1 MPPPIPLVDVKAQY
15 APLIP
20 RLQAAFAEVLESG
33 KFILGPNVK
42 AFEEETAAFLGVPE
56 TVGVAN
62 GTDAIVIVLDALGI
76 GPGDEVICPAFTFY
90 ATAESIA
97 RRGATPVFAE
107 VDPQTLNLDPQDV
120 ADRITPRTKAIMP
133 VHLFGRPAPLADLAS
148 LGPMLIEDA
157 AQAFGAQ
164 GIATTG
170 VASTFSFFPTKNLFG
185 LGDGG
190 LVACTDLELADRIR
204 MLRFHGSRAKVDFE
218 YVGYNSRLDE
228 VQAAALRVFLPHVRG
243 WNDARREAAAR
254 YAELGLGDVCELPA
268 DEPGHVYHMYCVRT
282 PDRDRLRE
290 ALRREEIGHAVYYM
304 PPLHLQPA
312 LRFLGYEEGSLPET
326 ERAAREN
333 LCLPLWAGI
342 TAEQQERVVAVVR
355 EAARVGVAS

>member
-1 MPPPIPLVDVKAQY
+1 VPPPIPLVDVKAQY

-42 AFEEETAAFLGVPE
+42 AFEEEAAAFLGVPE

-107 VDPQTLNLDPQDV
+107 IDPQTLNLDPQDV
-120 ADRITPRTKAIMP
+120 ADRVSPRTKAIMP
-133 VHLFGRPAPLADLAS
+133 VHLFGRPAPLAELAS

-228 VQAAALRVFLPHVRG
+228 VQAAALRIFLPELEG
-243 WNDARREAAAR
+243 WNRARREAAER
-254 YAELGLGDVCELPA
+254 YRELLGDLVETPV
-268 DEPGHVYHMYCVRT
+268 DETGHVYHLFVCRS
-282 PDRDRLRE
+282 PERDRIVEALRE
-290 ALRREEIGHAVYYM
+290 AGIGTNVYYL

-312 LRFLGYEEGSLPET
+312 LRSLGWSEGDLPET
-326 ERAAREN
+326 ERAAAEN
-333 LCLPLWAGI
+333 FSLPLWAGI
-342 TAEQQERVVAVVR
+342 APEQQERVAGVVR
-355 EAARVGVAS
+355 EAVGARV

>member
-1 MPPPIPLVDVKAQY
+1 VPPPIPLVDVKAQY

-107 VDPQTLNLDPQDV
+107 IDPQTLNLDPQDV

-228 VQAAALRVFLPHVRG
+228 VQAAALRIFLPELEG
-243 WNDARREAAAR
+243 WNRARREAAER
-254 YAELGLGDVCELPA
+254 YRELLGDLVETPA
-268 DEPGHVYHMYCVRT
+268 DEPGHVYHLFVCRSPERGRIVEA
-282 PDRDRLRE
+282 LRE
-290 ALRREEIGHAVYYM
+290 AGIGTNVYYL

-312 LRFLGYEEGSLPET
+312 LRSLGWSEGDLPET
-326 ERAAREN
+326 ERAAAEN
-333 LCLPLWAGI
+333 FSLPLWAGI
-342 TAEQQERVVAVVR
+342 ASEQQERVAGVVR
-355 EAARVGVAS
+355 EAVGARV

>member
-1 MPPPIPLVDVKAQY
+1 MPPQIPLVDVKAQY

-42 AFEEETAAFLGVPE
+42 AFEEEAAAFLGVPE

-76 GPGDEVICPAFTFY
+76 GPGDEVICPSFTFY

-97 RRGATPVFAE
+97 RRGAVPVFAE
-107 VDPQTLNLDPQDV
+107 IDPQTLNVDPQDV

-133 VHLFGRPAPLADLAS
+133 VHLFGRPAPLAELAS
-148 LGPMLIEDA
+148 LGPTIVEDA

-170 VASTFSFFPTKNLFG
+170 IASTFSFFPTKNLFG

-190 LVACTDLELADRIR
+190 LVACTDLELADRVR

-228 VQAAALRVFLPHVRG
+228 IQAAALRIFLPELAG
-243 WNDARREAAAR
+243 WNRARREAAER
-254 YAELGLGDVCELPA
+254 YRELLGDLVETPA
-268 DEPGHVYHMYCVRT
+268 DEPGHVYHLFVCRS
-282 PDRDRLRE
+282 PERDRIVEALRE
-290 ALRREEIGHAVYYM
+290 AGIGTNVYYL

-312 LRFLGYEEGSLPET
+312 LRPFGWSEGDLPET
-326 ERAAREN
+326 ECAAAEN
-333 LCLPLWAGI
+333 FSLPLWAGI
-342 TAEQQERVVAVVR
+342 TPEQQERVAGVVR
-355 EAARVGVAS
+355 EAVGARV